1 MVFAEEGRG
10 AHRIWVGKPEE
21 NGPFERRRR
30 RWVDNI
36 TKNFQEIR
44 GGGRDLCYLVQEGD
58 KSRAVVNRVMNIK
71 AHRMQGIS

>member
-36 TKNFQEIR
+36 TKNFQEIM
-44 GGGRDLCYLVQEGD
+44 GGG
-58 KSRAVVNRVMNIK
+58 S
-71 AHRMQGIS
+71 